1 MARVKRGV
9 TKRARHKK
17 VLLAARGYQGSS
29 HRNYKWAKEAL
40 MHAWSHSYRH
50 RKQRKADFRKL
61 WIVRINAACR
71 NSDIKYSQFIS
82 GLKNA
87 GIDIDRKMMAEMAVN
102 DLPAFNQLVDIATQ
116 NMTVN

>member
-87 GIDIDRKMMAEMAVN
+87 EIDIDRKMLAEMAVN
-102 DLPAFNQLVDIATQ
+102 DLPAFNQLVEIATQ